1 MYLERVG
8 WVGTSGQEHRLRC
21 GFSLWTTHLWFFPE
35 RAGSGASWAAT
46 CDGQKSY
53 KGLVVM
59 GDRGPHC
66 YSEETRWEV
75 FLLSFSALVVPLPL
89 DEV

>member
-1 MYLERVG
+1 M
-8 WVGTSGQEHRLRC
+8 WV
-21 GFSLWTTHLWFFPE
+21 FSLDHTSLVFPCIRVSPE

-53 KGLVVM
+53 RGLVVM